1 MSSFIF
7 IGPPGVGKGTQ
18 RSKFEEKYKCGSI
31 VPGDLLREEVSK
43 GTELGLRLSGIL
55 SQGLLAPHDIVMNVV
70 ENKLRFFKDRG
81 VKNIIFDGFP
91 REEEQAEAL
100 EKLLLGEYAIY
111 SVKCVL
117 LFKVPDE
124 TVFERIH
131 HRLTTGSS
139 PRADDKS
146 DEVIKTRLRV
156 FYDKIKNVIEIF
168 NKAGIVHEIDAS
180 GDVSSVFRLT
190 DDILAQFME

>member
-43 GTELGLRLSGIL
+43 GTEIGLRLSDIL

-70 ENKLRFFKDRG
+70 ENKLRFFKDKG

-91 REEEQAEAL
+91 REKLQADAL
-100 EKLLLGEYAIY
+100 ERLLKEYPLY
-111 SVKCVL
+111 SVRCVL
-117 LFKVPDE
+117 LFKVSDE

-131 HRLTTGSS
+131 HRLATGSS
-139 PRADDKS
+139 RSDDKS
-146 DEVIKTRLRV
+146 DEVIKTRLKV
-156 FYDKIKNVIEIF
+156 FYDKIKDVVEEF

-180 GDVSSVFRLT
+180 GDVSSVFKLT
-190 DDILAQFME
+190 DDILAKFME

>member
-18 RSKFEEKYKCGSI
+18 RSKFEEKYGCGSI

-43 GTELGLRLSGIL
+43 GTELGLRLSDIL

-70 ENKLRFFKDRG
+70 ENKLRFFKDNG

-91 REEEQAEAL
+91 REKLQADAL
-100 EKLLLGEYAIY
+100 ERLLKEYPLY

-117 LFKVPDE
+117 LFKVPDR

-131 HRLTTGSS
+131 HRLATGSS

-146 DEVIKTRLRV
+146 DEVIQTRLKV
-156 FYDKIKNVIEIF
+156 FYSNIKNVVEEF
-168 NKAGIVHEIDAS
+168 NKAGIVHDIDAS
-180 GDVSSVFRLT
+180 GDVSSVFKLA

>member
-18 RSKFEEKYKCGSI
+18 RSKFEDKYKCGSI

-55 SQGLLAPHDIVMNVV
+55 SKGLLASHDIVMNVV
-70 ENKLRFFKDRG
+70 ENKLRFFKDKG

-91 REEEQAEAL
+91 REKLQADAL
-100 EKLLLGEYAIY
+100 ECLLKEYPFY

-117 LFKVPDE
+117 LFKVSDE
-124 TVFERIH
+124 TVFKRIH
-131 HRLTTGSS
+131 HRFATGSS

-146 DEVIKTRLRV
+146 DDVIQTRLNV
-156 FYDKIKNVIEIF
+156 FYSNIKDVVEGF

-180 GDVSSVFRLT
+180 GDVSSVFKLA
-190 DDILAQFME
+190 DDILAKFME

>member
-18 RSKFEEKYKCGSI
+18 RSKFEEKYECGSI

-70 ENKLRFFKDRG
+70 ENKLRFFKDRC

-91 REEEQAEAL
+91 REKLQADAL
-100 EKLLLGEYAIY
+100 GCLLKEYPSY

-117 LFKVPDE
+117 LFKVSDE
-124 TVFERIH
+124 TVFKRIH
-131 HRLTTGSS
+131 HRFATCSS
-139 PRADDKS
+139 PRSDDKS
-146 DEVIKTRLRV
+146 DEVIKTRLKV
-156 FYDKIKNVIEIF
+156 FYDKIKDVVEIF

-180 GDVSSVFRLT
+180 GDVSSVFKLT
-190 DDILAQFME
+190 DDIIAKFME

>member
-18 RSKFEEKYKCGSI
+18 RSKFEEKYGCGSI

-70 ENKLRFFKDRG
+70 ENKLRFFKDKG

-91 REEEQAEAL
+91 REKLQADAL
-100 EKLLLGEYAIY
+100 GRLLKEYPLY

-117 LFKVPDE
+117 LFKVPDK

-131 HRLTTGSS
+131 HRLATGSS

-146 DEVIKTRLRV
+146 DEVIKTRLKV
-156 FYDKIKNVIEIF
+156 FYDKIKDVVAIF
-168 NKAGIVHEIDAS
+168 NKAGIVHDIDAS
-180 GDVSSVFRLT
+180 GDVSSVFKLT
-190 DDILAQFME
+190 DGILAKFME

>member
-18 RSKFEEKYKCGSI
+18 RSKFEEKYGCGSI

-70 ENKLRFFKDRG
+70 ENKLRFFKDKG

-91 REEEQAEAL
+91 REKLQADAL
-100 EKLLLGEYAIY
+100 ERLLKEYSLY

-117 LFKVPDE
+117 LFKVSDK

-131 HRLTTGSS
+131 HRLATGSS

-146 DEVIKTRLRV
+146 DEVIQTRLKV
-156 FYDKIKNVIEIF
+156 FYSNIKDVVEEF
-168 NKAGIVHEIDAS
+168 NKAGIVHDIDAS
-180 GDVSSVFRLT
+180 GDVSSVFKLT
-190 DDILAQFME
+190 DDILAKFME

>member
-18 RSKFEEKYKCGSI
+18 RSKFEAKYGCGSI

-70 ENKLRFFKDRG
+70 ENKLRFFKDKG

-91 REEEQAEAL
+91 REKLQADAL
-100 EKLLLGEYAIY
+100 ERLLKEYSLY

-117 LFKVPDE
+117 LFKVSDK

-131 HRLTTGSS
+131 HRLATGSS

-146 DEVIKTRLRV
+146 DEVIQTRLKV
-156 FYDKIKNVIEIF
+156 FYSNIKDVVEEF
-168 NKAGIVHEIDAS
+168 NKAGIVHDIDAS
-180 GDVSSVFRLT
+180 GDVSSVFKLT
-190 DDILAQFME
+190 DDILAKFME

>member
-18 RSKFEEKYKCGSI
+18 RVKFEEKYKCGSI

-43 GTELGLRLSGIL
+43 RTELGLRLSDIL
-55 SQGLLAPHDIVMNVV
+55 SKGLLAPHNIVMNVV
-70 ENKLRFFKDRG
+70 ENKLRFFKETG
-81 VKNIIFDGFP
+81 VRNIIFDGFP
-91 REEEQAEAL
+91 REKKQAEAL
-100 EKLLLGEYAIY
+100 KCLLKEYPFY

-117 LFKVPDE
+117 LFKVSDE

-139 PRADDKS
+139 PRSDDKS
-146 DEVIKTRLRV
+146 DEVIKTRLKV
-156 FYDKIKNVIEIF
+156 FYDKIKDVVEIF
-168 NKAGIVHEIDAS
+168 DKAGIVHEIDAS
-180 GDVSSVFRLT
+180 GDVSSVFKLT
-190 DDILAQFME
+190 DDILAKFME

>member
-18 RSKFEEKYKCGSI
+18 RSKFEEKYGCGSI

-55 SQGLLAPHDIVMNVV
+55 SQGLLAPHDIVMRVV
-70 ENKLRFFKDRG
+70 ENKLRFFKDNG

-91 REEEQAEAL
+91 REKLQADAL
-100 EKLLLGEYAIY
+100 EPLLKQYPLY

-117 LFKVPDE
+117 LFKVPDK

-131 HRLTTGSS
+131 HRLATGSS

-146 DEVIKTRLRV
+146 DEVIQTRLKV
-156 FYDKIKNVIEIF
+156 FYSNIKDVVAIF

-180 GDVSSVFRLT
+180 GDVSSVFKLT
-190 DDILAQFME
+190 DDILSHFME

>member
-18 RSKFEEKYKCGSI
+18 RSKFEEKYGCGSI

-70 ENKLRFFKDRG
+70 ENKLRFFKDKG

-91 REEEQAEAL
+91 REKLQADAL
-100 EKLLLGEYAIY
+100 GCLLKQYHLY

-117 LFKVPDE
+117 LFKVPDK

-131 HRLTTGSS
+131 HRLATGSS

-146 DEVIKTRLRV
+146 DEVIRTRLKV
-156 FYDKIKNVIEIF
+156 FYSNIKDVVEEF

-180 GDVSSVFRLT
+180 GDVSSVFKLT

>member
-70 ENKLRFFKDRG
+70 ENKLRFFKDKG
-81 VKNIIFDGFP
+81 IKNIIFDGFP
-91 REEEQAEAL
+91 REKLQADAL
-100 EKLLLGEYAIY
+100 ECLLKEYPFY

-117 LFKVPDE
+117 LFKVSDE
-124 TVFERIH
+124 TVYKRIH
-131 HRLTTGSS
+131 HRFATCSS

-146 DEVIKTRLRV
+146 DEVIHTRLKV
-156 FYDKIKNVIEIF
+156 FYSNIKDVVEEF
-168 NKAGIVHEIDAS
+168 KKAGIVHEIDAS
-180 GDVSSVFRLT
+180 GDVSSVFKLT
-190 DDILAQFME
+190 DDIIAKFME

>member
-43 GTELGLRLSGIL
+43 GTELGLRLSDIL
-55 SQGLLAPHDIVMNVV
+55 SKGLLAPHDIVMNVV
-70 ENKLRFFKDRG
+70 ENKLRFFKEKG

-91 REEEQAEAL
+91 REKLQADAL
-100 EKLLLGEYAIY
+100 ERLLKEYPLY

-124 TVFERIH
+124 TVFKRIH
-131 HRLTTGSS
+131 HRLATGSS

-146 DEVIKTRLRV
+146 DEVIKTRLNV
-156 FYDKIKNVIEIF
+156 FYNKIKDVVEIF

-180 GDVSSVFRLT
+180 GDVSSVFKLA

>member
-18 RSKFEEKYKCGSI
+18 RSKFEEKYGCGSI

-43 GTELGLRLSGIL
+43 GTELGLRLSDIL
-55 SQGLLAPHDIVMNVV
+55 SKGLLAPHDIVMNVV
-70 ENKLRFFKDRG
+70 ENKLRFFKDKG

-91 REEEQAEAL
+91 REKLQANAL
-100 EKLLLGEYAIY
+100 ECLLKEYPLY
-111 SVKCVL
+111 SVKCIL
-117 LFKVPDE
+117 LFKVPDK

-131 HRLTTGSS
+131 HRLATGSS

-146 DEVIKTRLRV
+146 DEVIQTRLKV
-156 FYDKIKNVIEIF
+156 FYSNIKDVVEEF

-180 GDVSSVFRLT
+180 GDVSSVFKLT

>member
-18 RSKFEEKYKCGSI
+18 RSKFEDKYKCGSI

-70 ENKLRFFKDRG
+70 ENKLRFFKDKG

-91 REEEQAEAL
+91 REKLQADAL
-100 EKLLLGEYAIY
+100 GCLLKEYPFY

-117 LFKVPDE
+117 LFKVSDE
-124 TVFERIH
+124 TVFKRIH
-131 HRLTTGSS
+131 HRFATCSS
-139 PRADDKS
+139 PRSDDKS
-146 DEVIKTRLRV
+146 DEVIKTRLKV
-156 FYDKIKNVIEIF
+156 FYDKIKDVVEIF

-180 GDVSSVFRLT
+180 GDVSSVFKLT
-190 DDILAQFME
+190 DDIIAKFME

>member
-18 RSKFEEKYKCGSI
+18 RSKFEEKYGCGSI

-43 GTELGLRLSGIL
+43 GTELGLRLSDIL
-55 SQGLLAPHDIVMNVV
+55 SKGLLAPHDIVMNVV
-70 ENKLRFFKDRG
+70 ENKLRFFKDKG

-91 REEEQAEAL
+91 REKLQADAL
-100 EKLLLGEYAIY
+100 ECLLKEYPLY
-111 SVKCVL
+111 SVKCIL
-117 LFKVPDE
+117 LFKVPDK

-131 HRLTTGSS
+131 HRLATGSS

-146 DEVIKTRLRV
+146 DEVIQTRLKV
-156 FYDKIKNVIEIF
+156 FYSNIKDVVEEF

-180 GDVSSVFRLT
+180 GDVSSVFKLT

>member
-18 RSKFEEKYKCGSI
+18 RSKFEDKYKCGSI

-70 ENKLRFFKDRG
+70 ENKLRFFKDKG

-91 REEEQAEAL
+91 REKLQADAL
-100 EKLLLGEYAIY
+100 GCLLKEYPFY

-117 LFKVPDE
+117 LFKVSDE
-124 TVFERIH
+124 TVFKRIH
-131 HRLTTGSS
+131 HRFATCSS
-139 PRADDKS
+139 PRSDDKS
-146 DEVIKTRLRV
+146 DEVIKTRLKV
-156 FYDKIKNVIEIF
+156 FYDKIKDVVEIF
-168 NKAGIVHEIDAS
+168 NKAGIVHDIDAS
-180 GDVSSVFRLT
+180 GDVSSVFKLA
-190 DDILAQFME
+190 DDIIAKFME

>member
-18 RSKFEEKYKCGSI
+18 RSKFEEKYGCGSI

-70 ENKLRFFKDRG
+70 ENKLRFFKDKG

-91 REEEQAEAL
+91 REKLQADAL
-100 EKLLLGEYAIY
+100 ERLLKEYPLY

-117 LFKVPDE
+117 LFKVPDK

-131 HRLTTGSS
+131 HRLATGSS

-146 DEVIKTRLRV
+146 DEVIKTRLNV
-156 FYDKIKNVIEIF
+156 FYDKIKDVVAIF

-180 GDVSSVFRLT
+180 GDVSSVFKLT
-190 DDILAQFME
+190 DDILAKFME

>member
-18 RSKFEEKYKCGSI
+18 RSKFEEKYGCGSI

-43 GTELGLRLSGIL
+43 ETELGLRLSDIL
-55 SQGLLAPHDIVMNVV
+55 SKGLLAPHDIVMNVV
-70 ENKLRFFKDRG
+70 EKKLRFFKDKG

-91 REEEQAEAL
+91 REKEQADAL
-100 EKLLLGEYAIY
+100 ERLLKEYPFY

-117 LFKVPDE
+117 LFKVSDK
-124 TVFERIH
+124 TVFKRIH
-131 HRLTTGSS
+131 HRLATGSS

-146 DEVIKTRLRV
+146 DEVIKTRLKV
-156 FYDKIKNVIEIF
+156 FYDKIKDVVDEF

-180 GDVSSVFRLT
+180 GDVSSVFKLA
-190 DDILAQFME
+190 DDILAKFME

>member
-70 ENKLRFFKDRG
+70 ENKLRFFKDKG

-91 REEEQAEAL
+91 REKEQAEAL

-117 LFKVPDE
+117 LFKVPDK

-146 DEVIKTRLRV
+146 DDVIKTRLKV

-190 DDILAQFME
+190 DDILAKFME